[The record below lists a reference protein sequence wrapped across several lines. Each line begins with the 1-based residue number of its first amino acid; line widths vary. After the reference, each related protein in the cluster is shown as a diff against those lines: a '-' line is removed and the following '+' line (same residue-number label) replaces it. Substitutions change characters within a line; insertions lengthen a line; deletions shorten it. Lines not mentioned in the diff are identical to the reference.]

1 MAIGAGTGGYARGI
15 NALGICERCSIKTL
29 RRLLTYDGQ
38 FPDLL
43 VCDEC
48 WDPKHP
54 QEYLVAMSDPVTIYD
69 STGDPDRAAANRL
82 IIPYPPLINGEVP
95 VLDLRISFLIHSF
108 GVQESAGG
116 AAGDSYSQDGFDILA
131 FDTDAYDL

>member
-95 VLDLRISFLIHSF
+95 VLNLRISFLIHGF
-108 GVQESAGG
+108 GVQEGVG
-116 AAGDSYSQDGFDILA
+116 VAAGDSYSQDGFDILA
-131 FDTDAYDL
+131 FDTDAFDL